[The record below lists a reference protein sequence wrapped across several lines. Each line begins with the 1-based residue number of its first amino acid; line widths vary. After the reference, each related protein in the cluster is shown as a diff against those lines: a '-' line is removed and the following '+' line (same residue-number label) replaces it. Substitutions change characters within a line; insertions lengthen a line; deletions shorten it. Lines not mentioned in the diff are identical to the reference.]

1 YEMVSRGCEDIVCVE
16 LDKRSIDFIRK
27 TAAEINGNI
36 NVMKMDVFE
45 YIRTTKKKFD
55 IIFAG
60 PPYPLE
66 NIPALPEEIFEMQL
80 LQPNGWF
87 VLETNQKYKFDDHPH
102 FIRMRNYGTTH
113 FHIFGAEPTS
123 K

>member
-1 YEMVSRGCEDIVCVE
+1 
-16 LDKRSIDFIRK
+16 
-27 TAAEINGNI
+27 
-36 NVMKMDVFE
+36 MDVFE

-87 VLETNQKYKFDDHPH
+87 VLETNQKYKFNDHPH

-113 FHIFGAEPTS
+113 FHIFGAEPTT